1 MNGGLTMSEQHAGR
15 HGTRVSRPRATPLHA
30 SAAHRHEPDIGD
42 VRDQRHHKPHLHPLK
57 SMGSTRG
64 NAETGFI
71 RSVDGAVDRFHSTVI
86 VPLEP
91 RPTRRLRPTGA
102 EVAATG

>member
-1 MNGGLTMSEQHAGR
+1 
-15 HGTRVSRPRATPLHA
+15 
-30 SAAHRHEPDIGD
+30 HRHEPDLGD

-86 VPLEP
+86 VQLDHRPARRPQPVASTEP
-91 RPTRRLRPTGA
+91 
-102 EVAATG
+102 AAVG